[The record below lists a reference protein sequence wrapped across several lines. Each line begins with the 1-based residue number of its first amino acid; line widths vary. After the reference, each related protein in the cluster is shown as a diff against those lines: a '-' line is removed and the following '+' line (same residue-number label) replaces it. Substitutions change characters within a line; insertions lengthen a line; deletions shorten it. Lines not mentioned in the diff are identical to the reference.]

1 CARQV
6 FAAISHRGG
15 FDVW

>member
-6 FAAISHRGG
+6 FSAISYKGG

>member
-15 FDVW
+15 FDFW

>member
-6 FAAISHRGG
+6 FATISHRGG

>member
-6 FAAISHRGG
+6 FSAISHRGG

>member
-6 FAAISHRGG
+6 FSAISYRGG

>member
-6 FAAISHRGG
+6 FSAISYRVG

>member
-1 CARQV
+1 CARLL